1 MVVSN
6 GLDKKIFGTLFF
18 SIFAAVTGVGI
29 VVPLLPVYA
38 HDLGASGL
46 YIGLIFGSFSLSRT
60 FFLPYFGRKSD
71 QSGRKHLIVTGL
83 AGYTLVSIAFIFSRD
98 VETLIA
104 IRFLQGIAS
113 SMMMP
118 VIQAYVGDITPKGRE
133 GFSMGLFNMSLFLG
147 LSLGP
152 LMGGGIKDSFG
163 LEASFIGMGALSLI
177 GFFLSLFL
185 LPPIS
190 QEKVRERN
198 RPPIKWARIV
208 QDREV
213 IGLFLFR
220 VCYTACIGIIWGF
233 LPVLADA
240 ELSLSSSTIG
250 VLVMLGVFI
259 SGAIH
264 MPMGYLAD
272 RINRNMMIMIGG
284 LLVTAAM
291 IGFARAGTVQDLIV
305 ASVFFG
311 FGGGISMPAHMAIA
325 VFKGGESDAMGS
337 LMGLMTMAHS
347 LGMLAGSTLA
357 GLMMDLLQLRD
368 AFWFGSVI
376 ILVGTILF
384 FILGRKKIGFEERT
398 TEPQRTEPQKT
409 GDIGL

>member
-1 MVVSN
+1 MI
-6 GLDKKIFGTLFF
+6 DKKIFGTLFF
-18 SIFAAVTGVGI
+18 SIFAAITGVGI

-38 HDLGASGL
+38 HSLGASGL

-71 QSGRKHLIVTGL
+71 KSGRKHLIVTGL
-83 AGYTLVSIAFIFSRD
+83 AGYTLISIAFIFSSN

-118 VIQAYVGDITPKGRE
+118 AIQAYVGDITPKGRE
-133 GFSMGLFNMSLFLG
+133 GFTMGLFNMSLFMG

-152 LMGGGIKDSFG
+152 LMGGGITDSFG
-163 LEASFIGMGALSLI
+163 LEASFICMGALSLI

-185 LPPIS
+185 LPPINRE
-190 QEKVRERN
+190 QVRQRN
-198 RPPIKWARIV
+198 RPPVKWRRIV

-220 VCYTACIGIIWGF
+220 VGYTACIGIIWGF
-233 LPVLADA
+233 LPVLADD

-250 VLVMLGVFI
+250 MLVMMGVFI

-272 RINRNMMIMIGG
+272 RLNRKRMIMIGG
-284 LLVTAAM
+284 MLVTVAM
-291 IGFARAGTVQDLIV
+291 IGFARAGSVHDLIV
-305 ASVFFG
+305 ASIFFG

-325 VFKGGESDAMGS
+325 VFKGSESDAMGS

-357 GLMMDLLQLRD
+357 GVMMDLFQLRH
-368 AFWFGSVI
+368 AFWLGSGI
-376 ILVGTILF
+376 ICVGTLLF
-384 FILGRKKIGFEERT
+384 FIFSRRKPGFRDSREIG
-398 TEPQRTEPQKT
+398 
-409 GDIGL
+409 ISS

>member
-1 MVVSN
+1 M
-6 GLDKKIFGTLFF
+6 LDKKIFGTLFF

-38 HDLGASGL
+38 HSLGASGL

-71 QSGRKHLIVTGL
+71 KSGRKHLIVTGL
-83 AGYTLVSIAFIFSRD
+83 AGYTLISIAFVFSNN
-98 VETLIA
+98 VESLIA
-104 IRFLQGIAS
+104 IRFFQGIAS

-118 VIQAYVGDITPKGRE
+118 VIQAYVGDITPKGRD
-133 GFSMGLFNMSLFLG
+133 GFTMGLFNMSLFMG

-152 LMGGGIKDSFG
+152 LMGGGIKDGFG
-163 LEASFIGMGALSLI
+163 LEAAFICMGALSLI

-190 QEKVRERN
+190 QERVRQRN
-198 RPPIKWARIV
+198 RAPIKWRRVV

-220 VCYTACIGIIWGF
+220 VAYTACIGIIWGF

-240 ELSLSSSTIG
+240 ELLLSSSTIG

-272 RINRNMMIMIGG
+272 RLNRKMMIMIGG
-284 LLVTAAM
+284 MLVAVAM
-291 IGFARAGTVQDLIV
+291 IGFARAGSVYDLIV
-305 ASVFFG
+305 ASLFFG

-368 AFWFGSVI
+368 SFWFGAGI
-376 ILVGTILF
+376 MFTGTLLF
-384 FILGRKKIGFEERT
+384 FMLSRRKPGFEGSREI
-398 TEPQRTEPQKT
+398 E
-409 GDIGL
+409 ISS

>member
-1 MVVSN
+1 M
-6 GLDKKIFGTLFF
+6 LDKKIFGTLFF

-38 HDLGASGL
+38 HSLGASGL

-71 QSGRKHLIVTGL
+71 KSGRKHLIVIGL
-83 AGYTLVSIAFIFSRD
+83 AGYTLISIAFIFSRN
-98 VETLIA
+98 VETLIV
-104 IRFLQGIAS
+104 IRFFQGIAS

-133 GFSMGLFNMSLFLG
+133 GFTMGLFNMSLFMG

-152 LMGGGIKDSFG
+152 LMGGGIKDGFG
-163 LEASFIGMGALSLI
+163 LEASFICMGALSLV

-185 LPPIS
+185 LPPIN
-190 QEKVRERN
+190 QEQVLKRN
-198 RPPIKWARIV
+198 RPPVKWLKII

-220 VCYTACIGIIWGF
+220 VSYTACIGIIWGF

-250 VLVMLGVFI
+250 ILVMMGVFI

-264 MPMGYLAD
+264 LPMGYLAD
-272 RINRNMMIMIGG
+272 RISRKMMIMTGG
-284 LLVTAAM
+284 LLVAAAM
-291 IGFARAGTVQDLIV
+291 VGFAQAGSVADLIG
-305 ASVFFG
+305 ASILFG

-347 LGMLAGSTLA
+347 VGMLAGSTLA

-368 AFWFGSVI
+368 AFWLGAGI
-376 ILVGTILF
+376 GCAGTLIF
-384 FILGRKKIGFEERT
+384 FVLTRKTVLPQGLETGIVYHP
-398 TEPQRTEPQKT
+398 TEKR
-409 GDIGL
+409 

>member
-1 MVVSN
+1 MTAANSI
-6 GLDKKIFGTLFF
+6 DKKIFGTLFF
-18 SIFAAVTGVGI
+18 SIFTAVTGVGI

-38 HDLGASGL
+38 HSLGASGL

-71 QSGRKHLIVTGL
+71 KSGRKHLIVAGL
-83 AGYTLVSIAFIFSRD
+83 AGYTLISIAFIFSGS
-98 VETLIA
+98 VETLIV
-104 IRFLQGIAS
+104 IRFFQGIAS

-133 GFSMGLFNMSLFLG
+133 GFTMGFFNMSLFMG

-152 LMGGGIKDSFG
+152 LMGGGIKESFG
-163 LEASFIGMGALSLI
+163 LEAAFVCMGGLSLV

-185 LPPIS
+185 LPPVS
-190 QEKVRERN
+190 REKVRQRT
-198 RPPIKWARIV
+198 RPHIKWRMIV

-240 ELSLSSSTIG
+240 ELSLSSTTIG
-250 VLVMLGVFI
+250 LLVMMGVFI

-272 RINRNMMIMIGG
+272 RLNRKMMIMTGG
-284 LLVTAAM
+284 VLVAAAM
-291 IGFARAGTVQDLIV
+291 ILFARAGSVHDLIV
-305 ASVFFG
+305 ASIFFG

-325 VFKGGESDAMGS
+325 VFKGGESEAMGS

-347 LGMLAGSTLA
+347 MGMLAGSTLA
-357 GLMMDLLQLRD
+357 GLTMDLLQIRD
-368 AFWFGSVI
+368 AFWFGSGI
-376 ILVGTILF
+376 ICAGTLF
-384 FILGRKKIGFEERT
+384 IFALSAGKPGLRDSREIG
-398 TEPQRTEPQKT
+398 
-409 GDIGL
+409 ISS

>member
-1 MVVSN
+1 M
-6 GLDKKIFGTLFF
+6 
-18 SIFAAVTGVGI
+18 FASVTGVGI

-38 HDLGASGL
+38 HSLGSSGL

-71 QSGRKHLIVTGL
+71 KSGRKHLIVTGL
-83 AGYTLVSIAFIFSRD
+83 AGYTLISIAFIFSTD
-98 VETLIA
+98 VESLIA

-133 GFSMGLFNMSLFLG
+133 GFTMGLFNMSLFLG

-152 LMGGGIKDSFG
+152 LLGGGIMDSFG
-163 LEASFIGMGALSLI
+163 LETSFICMGALSLI

-185 LPPIS
+185 LPPVR
-190 QEKVRERN
+190 QEQVQQRT
-198 RPPIKWARIV
+198 RPPIKWGRIV

-213 IGLFLFR
+213 VGLVIFR

-233 LPVLADA
+233 LPVLADT
-240 ELSLSSSTIG
+240 EMSLSSSTIG
-250 VLVMLGVFI
+250 LLVMMGIFI

-272 RINRNMMIMIGG
+272 RINRKRMIMIGG
-284 LLVTAAM
+284 MLVAVSM
-291 IGFARAGTVQDLIV
+291 VGFARASSIQGLII
-305 ASVFFG
+305 ASIFFG

-368 AFWFGSVI
+368 AFWFGSGI
-376 ILVGTILF
+376 ILAGTLLF
-384 FILGRKKIGFEERT
+384 FMLARKKIGSEESRFQGAKGRIS
-398 TEPQRTEPQKT
+398 EPQRTE
-409 GDIGL
+409 DSRDV

>member
-1 MVVSN
+1 MTAAN
-6 GLDKKIFGTLFF
+6 RIDKKIFGTLFF

-38 HDLGASGL
+38 HSLGASGL

-71 QSGRKHLIVTGL
+71 KSGRKHLIVTGL
-83 AGYTLVSIAFIFSRD
+83 AGYTLISIAFVFSSN

-104 IRFLQGIAS
+104 IRFFQGIAS

-133 GFSMGLFNMSLFLG
+133 GFTMGLFNMSLFMG

-152 LMGGGIKDSFG
+152 LMGGGIKDVFG
-163 LEASFIGMGALSLI
+163 LEASFICMGALSLI

-190 QEKVRERN
+190 REKVLQRT
-198 RPPIKWARIV
+198 RPPVKWTRIV

-259 SGAIH
+259 SGIIH
-264 MPMGYLAD
+264 LPMGYLAD
-272 RINRNMMIMIGG
+272 RFNRTIMIMIGG
-284 LLVTAAM
+284 LLVTASM
-291 IGFARAGTVQDLIV
+291 IGFARAASVHDLIM
-305 ASVFFG
+305 ASVLFG

-325 VFKGGESDAMGS
+325 VFKGGENDAMGS

-368 AFWFGSVI
+368 AFWFGSGI
-376 ILVGTILF
+376 ICVGTLLF
-384 FILGRKKIGFEERT
+384 FMLSRKKPGVQNSMEIG
-398 TEPQRTEPQKT
+398 
-409 GDIGL
+409 ISS

>member
-1 MVVSN
+1 M
-6 GLDKKIFGTLFF
+6 
-18 SIFAAVTGVGI
+18 GI

-38 HDLGASGL
+38 HGLGASGL

-71 QSGRKHLIVTGL
+71 RSGRKHLIVTGL
-83 AGYTLVSIAFIFSRD
+83 AGYTLISVAFIFSGN

-133 GFSMGLFNMSLFLG
+133 GFTMGLFNMSLFMG

-152 LMGGGIKDSFG
+152 LMGGGIKDGFG
-163 LEASFIGMGALSLI
+163 LEASFICMGALSLV

-185 LPPIS
+185 LPPVS
-190 QEKVRERN
+190 QERVRQRN
-198 RPPIKWARIV
+198 RPPIKWRRIV

-220 VCYTACIGIIWGF
+220 VSYTACIGIIWGF

-250 VLVMLGVFI
+250 ALVMMGVFI
-259 SGAIH
+259 SGIIH
-264 MPMGYLAD
+264 LPMGYLAD
-272 RINRNMMIMIGG
+272 RINRNMMIMTGG

-291 IGFARAGTVQDLIV
+291 IWFARASSLEDLIG
-305 ASVFFG
+305 ASILFG

-357 GLMMDLLQLRD
+357 GLMMDFLRLRD
-368 AFWFGSVI
+368 AFWLGSGI
-376 ILVGTILF
+376 ICAGTLIFFLLVRRRSGVRSNQIE
-384 FILGRKKIGFEERT
+384 ISS
-398 TEPQRTEPQKT
+398 
-409 GDIGL
+409 